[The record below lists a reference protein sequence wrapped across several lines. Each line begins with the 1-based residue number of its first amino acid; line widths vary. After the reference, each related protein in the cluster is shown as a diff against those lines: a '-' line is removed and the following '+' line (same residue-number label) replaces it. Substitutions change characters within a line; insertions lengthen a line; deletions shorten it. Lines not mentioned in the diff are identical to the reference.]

1 MKKSAALLACFAL
14 ALSSCAAA
22 PKDTSLKAQLDFEN
36 NYITLPLDEYDM
48 SDQALDITVRASLL
62 IRKECYAKKGYD
74 FEIVENGWVSRG
86 ASQYGSWNVKHAANH
101 FTSSKARE
109 EQHRIYDSIPED
121 VRASCREEHR
131 EELDALKF
139 DEADE
144 EKYRPV
150 RRISG
155 EAYQR
160 AQGDPEWKKARSD
173 WWDCQR
179 EKGLTPRTGDGE
191 WSSKEAARMAS
202 LNSDD
207 PKVLEEE
214 IRLATIEAQCSEKVR
229 LAQRLG
235 DLEASYQ
242 GPLIE
247 KNQALLND
255 LKAERDAKIAKA
267 REIIATHQ

>member
-1 MKKSAALLACFAL
+1 MKKSSALLACFAL
-14 ALSSCAAA
+14 ALSSCAAT

-36 NYITLPLDEYDM
+36 NYITLPLDEYDR
-48 SDQALDITVRASLL
+48 SDQAENITGRASLL
-62 IRKECYAKKGYD
+62 ILKECYAKKGYD
-74 FEIVENGWVSRG
+74 FEILENGWVSG
-86 ASQYGSWNVKHAANH
+86 DASQYGSWNVKHAANH
-101 FTSSKARE
+101 FTSIQVRD
-109 EQHRIYDSIPED
+109 EQERIYKSIPED

-131 EELDALKF
+131 EELDMLYF
-139 DEADE
+139 DVADE

-150 RRISG
+150 ERIRS

-160 AQGDPEWKKARSD
+160 AQADPEWKKARSD

-179 EKGLTPRTGDGE
+179 EKGLTPRTGDNE
-191 WSSKEAARMAS
+191 WTSKESMS
-202 LNSDD
+202 LNADD
-207 PKVLEEE
+207 PKVLEEL

-247 KNQALLND
+247 KNQALLNE

>member
-1 MKKSAALLACFAL
+1 MKKSAALFACFAL

-22 PKDTSLKAQLDFEN
+22 PKDTSFKAQLDYEN
-36 NYITLPLDEYDM
+36 NYITLPLDEYDR
-48 SDQALDITVRASLL
+48 SDQAEDITVRASLL
-62 IRKECYAKKGYD
+62 ILKECYAKKGYD
-74 FEIVENGWVSRG
+74 FEILENGWVSG
-86 ASQYGSWNVKHAANH
+86 DASQYGLWNVKHAANH
-101 FTSSKARE
+101 FTSSKVRE
-109 EQHRIYDSIPED
+109 EQSRIYESIPED
-121 VRASCREEHR
+121 VKASCREEHR

-139 DEADE
+139 DE

-150 RRISG
+150 GRISG

-191 WSSKEAARMAS
+191 WSSQETAN
-202 LNSDD
+202 LNADD
-207 PKVLEEE
+207 PKVLEEV

-247 KNQALLND
+247 KNQAKLNQ
-255 LKAERDAKIAKA
+255 LKEEKEKHVARA

>member
-1 MKKSAALLACFAL
+1 MNDRDVIPLKGLVTMKKSAALFACFAL

-22 PKDTSLKAQLDFEN
+22 PKDT
-36 NYITLPLDEYDM
+36 NYITLPLDEYDR
-48 SDQALDITVRASLL
+48 SDQAEDITYRAYLL
-62 IRKECYAKKGYD
+62 ILKECYAKKGYD
-74 FEIVENGWVSRG
+74 FEILENGLVSG
-86 ASQYGSWNVKHAANH
+86 NASQYGSWNVKHAANH
-101 FTSSKARE
+101 FTSSKVRE
-109 EQHRIYDSIPED
+109 EQERIYESIPED

-131 EELDALKF
+131 EELDMLYF
-139 DEADE
+139 DVADE

-150 RRISG
+150 ERIRG

-173 WWDCQR
+173 WWDCQ
-179 EKGLTPRTGDGE
+179 T
-191 WSSKEAARMAS
+191 SKETAN
-202 LNSDD
+202 LNADD
-207 PKVLEEE
+207 PKVLEEV

-235 DLEASYQ
+235 DIEASYQ

-255 LKAERDAKIAKA
+255 LKADRDAKIAKA

>member
-1 MKKSAALLACFAL
+1 M
-14 ALSSCAAA
+14 
-22 PKDTSLKAQLDFEN
+22 
-36 NYITLPLDEYDM
+36 
-48 SDQALDITVRASLL
+48 
-62 IRKECYAKKGYD
+62 
-74 FEIVENGWVSRG
+74 
-86 ASQYGSWNVKHAANH
+86 KHAANH
-101 FTSSKARE
+101 FTSSKVRD
-109 EQHRIYDSIPED
+109 EQERIYESIPED

-131 EELDALKF
+131 EELNALKF
-139 DEADE
+139 DEAHE

-191 WSSKEAARMAS
+191 WSSQETAN
-202 LNSDD
+202 LNADD
-207 PKVLEEE
+207 PKVLDEV
-214 IRLATIEAQCSEKVR
+214 IRLAIIEAQCSEKVR

-235 DLEASYQ
+235 DVEASYQ

-247 KNQALLND
+247 KNQALLNE
-255 LKAERDAKIAKA
+255 LKADRDAKIAKA
-267 REIIATHQ
+267 REIIATRQ

>member
-1 MKKSAALLACFAL
+1 MKKSAALFACFAL
-14 ALSSCAAA
+14 ALSSCAAT

-48 SDQALDITVRASLL
+48 SDQAKDITGRASLL

-74 FEIVENGWVSRG
+74 FEILENGLVSG
-86 ASQYGSWNVKHAANH
+86 NASEYGLWNVKHVANH
-101 FTSSKARE
+101 FTSSKVGE
-109 EQHRIYDSIPED
+109 EQERIYKSIPED
-121 VRASCREEHR
+121 VRVSCREEHR
-131 EELDALKF
+131 EELDMLYF
-139 DEADE
+139 DEDDE
-144 EKYRPV
+144 KKYRPV
-150 RRISG
+150 GRIRS

-179 EKGLTPRTGDGE
+179 QEGLTPRTGDGE
-191 WSSKEAARMAS
+191 WTSKELAS
-202 LNSDD
+202 LNADD
-207 PKVLEEE
+207 PKVLEEV

-255 LKAERDAKIAKA
+255 LKAYRDAKVAKA

>member
-1 MKKSAALLACFAL
+1 MKKSAALFACFAL
-14 ALSSCAAA
+14 TLSSCAAT

-48 SDQALDITVRASLL
+48 SDQAEDITYRAYLL
-62 IRKECYAKKGYD
+62 ILKECYAKKGYD
-74 FEIVENGWVSRG
+74 FEILENGLVSG
-86 ASQYGSWNVKHAANH
+86 NASEYGLWNVKHVANH
-101 FTSSKARE
+101 FTSSKVGE
-109 EQHRIYDSIPED
+109 EQERIYKSIPED
-121 VRASCREEHR
+121 VRVSCREEHR
-131 EELDALKF
+131 EELDMLYF
-139 DEADE
+139 DEDDE
-144 EKYRPV
+144 KKYRPV
-150 RRISG
+150 GRIRS

-191 WSSKEAARMAS
+191 WTSKELAS
-202 LNSDD
+202 LNADD
-207 PKVLEEE
+207 PKVLEEV

-235 DLEASYQ
+235 DVEASYQ

-255 LKAERDAKIAKA
+255 LKAYRDAKVAKA

>member
-1 MKKSAALLACFAL
+1 MRKSSVLFACFAL

-22 PKDTSLKAQLDFEN
+22 PKDTSLKAQLDYEN
-36 NYITLPLDEYDM
+36 NYITLPLDEYDR
-48 SDQALDITVRASLL
+48 SDQAEDITVRASLL
-62 IRKECYAKKGYD
+62 ILKECYAKKGYD
-74 FEIVENGWVSRG
+74 FEILENGWVSG
-86 ASQYGSWNVKHAANH
+86 DASQYGLWNVKHAANH
-101 FTSSKARE
+101 FTSSKVRE
-109 EQHRIYDSIPED
+109 EQSRIYDSIPED
-121 VRASCREEHR
+121 VKASCREGHR

-139 DEADE
+139 DE

-150 RRISG
+150 GRING

-191 WSSKEAARMAS
+191 WTSKELAS

-207 PKVLEEE
+207 PKVLEEV
-214 IRLATIEAQCSEKVR
+214 IRLAIIEAQCSEKVR

-235 DLEASYQ
+235 DVEASYQ

-247 KNQALLND
+247 KNQALLNE
-255 LKAERDAKIAKA
+255 LKADRDAKIAKA
-267 REIIATHQ
+267 REIIATRQ

>member
-1 MKKSAALLACFAL
+1 MKKSAALFACFAL
-14 ALSSCAAA
+14 ALSSCAAT

-48 SDQALDITVRASLL
+48 SDQAEDITVRASLL
-62 IRKECYAKKGYD
+62 ILKECYAKKGYN
-74 FEIVENGWVSRG
+74 FEILENGWVSG
-86 ASQYGSWNVKHAANH
+86 NASQYGSWNVKHAANH
-101 FTSSKARE
+101 YTSSKVRE
-109 EQHRIYDSIPED
+109 EQSRIYESIPED
-121 VRASCREEHR
+121 VKASCREEHR

-139 DEADE
+139 DE

-150 RRISG
+150 GRISG

-191 WSSKEAARMAS
+191 WTSKESAN
-202 LNSDD
+202 LNADD
-207 PKVLEEE
+207 PKMLEEK
-214 IRLATIEAQCSEKVR
+214 IRLAIIEAQCSEKVR

-247 KNQALLND
+247 KNQALLNQ
-255 LKAERDAKIAKA
+255 LKEEKEKHVARA

>member
-48 SDQALDITVRASLL
+48 SDQAQDITGRASLL

-74 FEIVENGWVSRG
+74 FEILENGFVSG
-86 ASQYGSWNVKHAANH
+86 DASQYGSWNVKHAANH
-101 FTSSKARE
+101 FTSSKVRE
-109 EQHRIYDSIPED
+109 EQYRIYDSIPED

-131 EELDALKF
+131 EELNALKF

-191 WSSKEAARMAS
+191 WTSKETAN
-202 LNSDD
+202 LNADD
-207 PKVLEEE
+207 PKVLEEV

-247 KNQALLND
+247 KNQALLNN

>member
-1 MKKSAALLACFAL
+1 MKKSAALFACFVL

-22 PKDTSLKAQLDFEN
+22 PKDTSFKAQLDFEN
-36 NYITLPLDEYDM
+36 NYITLPLDEYDR
-48 SDQALDITVRASLL
+48 SDQAEDITVRASLL
-62 IRKECYAKKGYD
+62 ILKECYAKKGYD
-74 FEIVENGWVSRG
+74 FEILENGWVSG
-86 ASQYGSWNVKHAANH
+86 DASQYGSWNVKHAANH
-101 FTSSKARE
+101 FTSSKVRE
-109 EQHRIYDSIPED
+109 EQYRIYESIPED
-121 VRASCREEHR
+121 VKASCREEHR

-139 DEADE
+139 DE

-150 RRISG
+150 GRISG

-191 WSSKEAARMAS
+191 WSSQETAN
-202 LNSDD
+202 LNADD
-207 PKVLEEE
+207 PKVLEEV

-235 DLEASYQ
+235 DVEASYQ

-247 KNQALLND
+247 KNQALLNE
-255 LKAERDAKIAKA
+255 LKADRDAKIAKA
-267 REIIATHQ
+267 REIIATRQ

>member
-22 PKDTSLKAQLDFEN
+22 PKDTSFKAQLDFEN
-36 NYITLPLDEYDM
+36 NYITLPLDEYDR

-74 FEIVENGWVSRG
+74 FEILENGWVSRG

-101 FTSSKARE
+101 YTSSKVRE
-109 EQHRIYDSIPED
+109 EQSRIYDSIPED

-131 EELDALKF
+131 EELNALKF

-191 WSSKEAARMAS
+191 WTSKETAN
-202 LNSDD
+202 LNADD
-207 PKVLEEE
+207 PKVLEEV

-247 KNQALLND
+247 KNQALLNE
-255 LKAERDAKIAKA
+255 LKAYRDAKIAKA

>member
-1 MKKSAALLACFAL
+1 MKKSSVLFACFAL

-22 PKDTSLKAQLDFEN
+22 PKDTSFKAQLDFEN

-48 SDQALDITVRASLL
+48 SDQAKDITVRASLL

-74 FEIVENGWVSRG
+74 FEILENGWVSRG

-101 FTSSKARE
+101 FTSIKVRK
-109 EQHRIYDSIPED
+109 EQSRIYDSIPED

-131 EELDALKF
+131 EELNALKF
-139 DEADE
+139 DE

-150 RRISG
+150 GRISG

-191 WSSKEAARMAS
+191 WTSKEAARMAS

-247 KNQALLND
+247 KNQALLNE
-255 LKAERDAKIAKA
+255 LKAYRDAKIAKA

>member
-1 MKKSAALLACFAL
+1 MKKSAALFACFAL

-48 SDQALDITVRASLL
+48 SDQALDITYRAYLL
-62 IRKECYAKKGYD
+62 ILKECYAKKGYD
-74 FEIVENGWVSRG
+74 FEILENGLVSG
-86 ASQYGSWNVKHAANH
+86 NASQYGSWNVKHAANH
-101 FTSSKARE
+101 FTSSKVRE
-109 EQHRIYDSIPED
+109 EQERIYESIPED

-131 EELDALKF
+131 EELDMLYF

-144 EKYRPV
+144 KKYRPV
-150 RRISG
+150 GRISG

-160 AQGDPEWKKARSD
+160 AQADPEWKKARSD

-179 EKGLTPRTGDGE
+179 QEGLTPRTGDGE
-191 WSSKEAARMAS
+191 WTSKETAN
-202 LNSDD
+202 LNADD
-207 PKVLEEE
+207 PKVLEEV

-255 LKAERDAKIAKA
+255 LKAYRDAKIAKA

>member
-1 MKKSAALLACFAL
+1 MKKSSALLACFAL

-22 PKDTSLKAQLDFEN
+22 PKDTGLKAQLDFEN

-48 SDQALDITVRASLL
+48 SDQALDITYRAYLL
-62 IRKECYAKKGYD
+62 ILKECYAKKGYD
-74 FEIVENGWVSRG
+74 FEILENGFVSG
-86 ASQYGSWNVKHAANH
+86 DASQYGSWNVKHAANH
-101 FTSSKARE
+101 FTSSKVRE
-109 EQHRIYDSIPED
+109 EQSRIYDSIPED
-121 VRASCREEHR
+121 VKASCREEHR
-131 EELDALKF
+131 EELNALKF

-179 EKGLTPRTGDGE
+179 EEGLTPRTGDGE
-191 WSSKEAARMAS
+191 WTSKETAN
-202 LNSDD
+202 LNADD
-207 PKVLEEE
+207 PKVLEEV

-255 LKAERDAKIAKA
+255 LKAYRDAKIAKA

>member
-1 MKKSAALLACFAL
+1 MKKSAALLACFVL

-48 SDQALDITVRASLL
+48 SDQAEDITYRAYLL
-62 IRKECYAKKGYD
+62 ILKECYAKKGYD
-74 FEIVENGWVSRG
+74 FEILENGLVSG
-86 ASQYGSWNVKHAANH
+86 NASQYGSWNVKHAANH
-101 FTSSKARE
+101 FTSIQVRD
-109 EQHRIYDSIPED
+109 EQERIYKSIPED
-121 VRASCREEHR
+121 VRVSCREEHR
-131 EELDALKF
+131 EELDMLYF
-139 DEADE
+139 DVADE

-150 RRISG
+150 ERIRS
-155 EAYQR
+155 EAYMR
-160 AQGDPEWKKARSD
+160 AQADPEWKKARSD

-179 EKGLTPRTGDGE
+179 EEGLTPRTGDGE
-191 WSSKEAARMAS
+191 WTSKEAARMAS

-214 IRLATIEAQCSEKVR
+214 IRLAIIEAQCSEKVR

-255 LKAERDAKIAKA
+255 LKADRDAKIAKA

>member
-1 MKKSAALLACFAL
+1 MKKSATLLACFAL

-48 SDQALDITVRASLL
+48 SDQALDITYRASLL

-74 FEIVENGWVSRG
+74 FEILENGWVSG
-86 ASQYGSWNVKHAANH
+86 KAAQYGLWNVKHVANH
-101 FTSSKARE
+101 FTFLKVGE
-109 EQHRIYDSIPED
+109 EQDRIYKSIPED

-131 EELDALKF
+131 EELDMLYF
-139 DEADE
+139 DVADE

-150 RRISG
+150 GRIRS
-155 EAYQR
+155 EAYLR
-160 AQGDPEWKKARSD
+160 AQADPEWKKARSD

-179 EKGLTPRTGDGE
+179 QEGLTPRTGDGE
-191 WSSKEAARMAS
+191 WTSKETAS
-202 LNSDD
+202 LNADD
-207 PKVLEEE
+207 PKVLEEV

-255 LKAERDAKIAKA
+255 LKAYRDAKIAKA
-267 REIIATHQ
+267 REIIATRQ

>member
-1 MKKSAALLACFAL
+1 MKKSAALFACFAL

-48 SDQALDITVRASLL
+48 SDQAEDITYRAYLL
-62 IRKECYAKKGYD
+62 ILKECYAKKGYD
-74 FEIVENGWVSRG
+74 FEILENGLVSG
-86 ASQYGSWNVKHAANH
+86 NASQYGSWNVKHAANH
-101 FTSSKARE
+101 FTSIQVRD
-109 EQHRIYDSIPED
+109 EQERIYKSIPED

-131 EELDALKF
+131 EELDMLYLMRMMRKSTAPSSVSVVS
-139 DEADE
+139 
-144 EKYRPV
+144 YM
-150 RRISG
+150 
-155 EAYQR
+155 R
-160 AQGDPEWKKARSD
+160 AQADPEWKKARSD

-191 WSSKEAARMAS
+191 WTSKETAN
-202 LNSDD
+202 LNADD
-207 PKVLEEE
+207 PKVLEEV

-247 KNQALLND
+247 KNQALLNE

>member
-1 MKKSAALLACFAL
+1 MKKSSALLACFAL

-48 SDQALDITVRASLL
+48 SDQALDITYRAYLL
-62 IRKECYAKKGYD
+62 ILKECYAKKGYD
-74 FEIVENGWVSRG
+74 FEILENGLVSG
-86 ASQYGSWNVKHAANH
+86 NASQYGSWNVKHAANH
-101 FTSSKARE
+101 FTSSKVRE
-109 EQHRIYDSIPED
+109 EQERIYESIPED
-121 VRASCREEHR
+121 VKDSCREEHR

-179 EKGLTPRTGDGE
+179 QEGLTPRTGDGE
-191 WSSKEAARMAS
+191 WTSKETAN
-202 LNSDD
+202 LNADD
-207 PKVLEEE
+207 PKVLEEV

-247 KNQALLND
+247 KNQAKLNQ
-255 LKAERDAKIAKA
+255 LKEEKEKRVARA
-267 REIIATHQ
+267 REIIATRQ